1 MPEDDRLASLQID
14 RSEEGRRRVWPAIL
28 IAALVVAA
36 VSTAS
41 WFWLFRPRTPE
52 VTTAVAREV
61 QVGQEATVLN
71 ASGYVTA
78 RRQATISSKVTGR
91 VLEVLIE
98 EGMEVEEDQVM
109 ARLDDSNARVSL
121 GLAEAELG
129 AARTAL
135 VETEVRRDEAEVD
148 LNRMKELVERRVSSE
163 SELDRAQA
171 SFDSLVAR
179 IEQQRT
185 QIEVAVQRVAVW
197 QQEIDDRTI
206 RAPFAGVVVSKNA
219 QPGEMISPLS
229 AGGAFTR
236 TGIAT
241 VVDMSSLEIEVDVNE
256 SYINRVRAGQAVE
269 ATLDAYADWQIP
281 AHVIA
286 IVPTADRQRAT
297 VRVRIGFEQLDPRIL
312 PDMGVKVAFRESAG
326 QPGEMPADTG
336 QATMP
341 RPGIIVP
348 PGAIRKEG
356 SRDIVFVVRDDAV
369 ERRAVTLG
377 DPIDQDVV
385 VVSGLA
391 AGERVV
397 VDGPE
402 DLADGDLVRV
412 INP

>member
-1 MPEDDRLASLQID
+1 MPENDQLASLQID
-14 RSEEGRRRVWPAIL
+14 RSEEERRRVWPSVIL
-28 IAALVVAA
+28 VTLAVATVA
-36 VSTAS
+36 TMA
-41 WFWLFRPRTPE
+41 WFWLLRPRTPE

-61 QVGQEATVLN
+61 RLGQEATVLN

-91 VLEVLIE
+91 VLEVLVE
-98 EGMEVEEDQVM
+98 EGMEVDEGQVM

-121 GLAEAELG
+121 RLAEAELG
-129 AARTAL
+129 ASRSAL
-135 VETEVRRDEAEVD
+135 NETEVRRDEAEVD
-148 LNRMKELVERRVSSE
+148 LNRIKELVDRSVVSE
-163 SELDRAQA
+163 AELDRAQA

-179 IEQQRT
+179 VEQQRA
-185 QIEVAVQRVAVW
+185 QIEVAAQRVAVW
-197 QQEIDDRTI
+197 EQEIDDRTI

-256 SYINRVRAGQAVE
+256 SYINRVRAEQAVE
-269 ATLDAYADWQIP
+269 ATLDAYSDWQIP

-297 VRVRIGFEQLDPRIL
+297 VRVRIGFEELDPRIL

-326 QPGEMPADTG
+326 RAGESLANEG
-336 QATMP
+336 QAVP
-341 RPGIIVP
+341 ARPGVMVP
-348 PGAIRKEG
+348 PAAVRKDG
-356 SRDIVFVVRDDAV
+356 GRDIVYVVMGDVV

-377 DPIDQDVV
+377 DPVDQDVMV
-385 VVSGLA
+385 ISGLA
-391 AGERVV
+391 AGEMVV
-397 VDGPE
+397 VDGPA
-402 DLADGDLVRV
+402 DLAEGDLVRV
-412 INP
+412 INQ